1 MGPAFDK
8 YDEIAFVAQGGMAR
22 VYRARTRSSG
32 RVVAV
37 REISG
42 GPGSEE
48 RIESERRGAEIQR
61 ALCQI
66 DARVP
71 NVFDIFV
78 SDAGWLYVEMEYI
91 DGEDLAGILQRGALP
106 VDD

>member
-1 MGPAFDK
+1 MLPPDDRYEDVEF
-8 YDEIAFVAQGGMAR
+8 IAEGGMAR
-22 VYRARTRSSG
+22 VYRARRRDSD

-48 RIESERRGAEIQR
+48 RMASERRGAEIQR
-61 ALCQI
+61 ALCAI

-71 NVFDIFV
+71 KVFDIFT
-78 SDAGWLYVEMEYI
+78 
-91 DGEDLAGILQRGALP
+91 
-106 VDD
+106 